1 MSNEPWSIEKGAQLL
16 DGKRIPRM
24 AFGTF
29 GLEAGAQTKESVL
42 FALEAGYRHLDC
54 ARMYA
59 NERSVGQALAES
71 GIPRSE
77 VFITSKVWND
87 RQKLGQVRQSCEETL
102 DALGIDCLDLFLI
115 HWPVSDR
122 YRKSWET
129 LQELKADGLTKSIGV
144 ANFELKHLRAIEA
157 DGSEL
162 PVVDQIENHP
172 YFCDAELIAELERKG
187 IVVESWSPFARGK
200 CFGDP
205 AISAIAQAHD
215 IDEGQVIN
223 AWHLQHGFVTLPRSS
238 KRQRIIDNLKAFELT
253 LSADELSAIDALNKR
268 ERVLPECTPS
278 TFEEFF
284 EQIHYTDSPHD

>member
-1 MSNEPWSIEKGAQLL
+1 MSSQPWSIEQGIQLNDGA
-16 DGKRIPRM
+16 RIPRI

-29 GLEAGAQTKESVL
+29 GLEAGDQTKESVL

-59 NERSVGQALAES
+59 NERSVGEALAQS
-71 GIPRSE
+71 GVPRSD

-102 DALGIDCLDLFLI
+102 DALGIDQLDLLLI
-115 HWPVSDR
+115 HWPVSGH
-122 YRKSWET
+122 YRKTWEVF
-129 LQELKADGLTKSIGV
+129 QELKAQGLVKSIGV
-144 ANFELKHLRAIEA
+144 ANFEQEHLAALEA
-157 DGSEL
+157 DGGEM

-172 YFCDAELIAELERKG
+172 YFCDTKLIETLQKKG
-187 IVVESWSPFARGK
+187 IAIESWSPFARGK

-205 AISAIAQAHD
+205 VIAGIAQAHNAD
-215 IDEGQVIN
+215 QGQIIN

-238 KRQRIIDNLKAFELT
+238 KEQRIVGNLKAFDITLT
-253 LSADELSAIDALNKR
+253 AEEMTAIDGLNKM
-268 ERVLPECTPS
+268 ERILAECTPT

-284 EQIHYTDSPHD
+284 EQVHYTDSPHD

>member
-1 MSNEPWSIEKGAQLL
+1 MSSKPWSIEEGAALL
-16 DGKRIPRM
+16 DGTRIPRM

-29 GLEAGAQTKESVL
+29 GLVAGDQTKESVL
-42 FALEAGYRHLDC
+42 FALECGYRHLDC

-59 NERSVGQALAES
+59 NERSVGEALAQS

-77 VFITSKVWND
+77 AFITSKVWND

-102 DALGIDCLDLFLI
+102 EALGIDCLDLFLI
-115 HWPVSDR
+115 HWPVSGY
-122 YRKSWET
+122 YRQTWEV
-129 LQELKADGLTKSIGV
+129 LQELKASGLTKSIGV
-144 ANFELKHLRAIEA
+144 ANFELEHLRAIES
-157 DGSEL
+157 DGGEL

-172 YFCDAELIAELERKG
+172 YFSDAALIQELEAKG

-205 AISAIAQAHD
+205 VIAQIAQAHNV
-215 IDEGQVIN
+215 DEGQVIN

-238 KRQRIIDNLKAFELT
+238 KRQRIAGNLKAFELA
-253 LSADELSAIDALNKR
+253 LSSEEMAAIDKLNKG